1 MTATHD
7 HLTCCRL
14 QQSPSAENAMH
25 AAGFAIPFRQA
36 ARHTESHATGKRTS
50 EEVPLAKPFTTEV
63 LHVRAE

>member
-1 MTATHD
+1 
-7 HLTCCRL
+7 
-14 QQSPSAENAMH
+14 MH